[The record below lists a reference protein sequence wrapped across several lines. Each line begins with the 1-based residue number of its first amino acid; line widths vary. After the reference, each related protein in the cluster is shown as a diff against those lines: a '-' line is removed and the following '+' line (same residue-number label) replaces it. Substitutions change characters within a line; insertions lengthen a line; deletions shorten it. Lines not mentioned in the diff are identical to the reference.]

1 MHEISMIQPFG
12 YIDNREKMHLLTPA
26 LLSDSL
32 SVPLLCFHRPKY
44 KTLLAYINLSCLK
57 GASNPK

>member
-26 LLSDSL
+26 LLSLSL
-32 SVPLLCFHRPKY
+32 CAFALFSS
-44 KTLLAYINLSCLK
+44 TQIQNLI
-57 GASNPK
+57 GIH